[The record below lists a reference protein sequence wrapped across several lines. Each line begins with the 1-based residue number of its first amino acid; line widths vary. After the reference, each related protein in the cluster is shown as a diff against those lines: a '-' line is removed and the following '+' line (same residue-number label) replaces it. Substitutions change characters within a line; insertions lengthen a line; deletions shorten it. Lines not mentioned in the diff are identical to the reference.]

1 MVHPPRLRDAST
13 RGREAAFG
21 RHSLWAFGSLARRLL
36 ASRCSS
42 HQGRGPYRLAG
53 LREAHGDRE
62 LMPIISVRDLV
73 KEFRTPKRAPGLL
86 GAIRTLFTT
95 EQVVT
100 RAVDGVSLDVEE
112 GELVGYLGRNGAGK
126 STTIKCL
133 TGILMPSSGQIV
145 VNGIVPWRV
154 RQRHARDNRWAFGQR
169 SQLWWD
175 IPLVDSL
182 ELIGRMYRLDGATY
196 RRNLETLSALLGL
209 EPFLE
214 KSVRQLSLGQK
225 MRGDLAAAMLYE
237 PRVLYLD
244 EPTVGL
250 DVLAKERIRS
260 FIVEMNR
267 TSGTTVL
274 LTTHDLKDVELLCR
288 RIVLIELG
296 RVLYDGTVA
305 DLKRRYAPFRELVI
319 TLAVEGAAVALP
331 GAERVRQEG
340 PQAWLRFDPEQV
352 RVADLIVAA
361 TERYPVRDIAIEE
374 PELETVVRQIFA
386 EREEHR

>member
-1 MVHPPRLRDAST
+1 MAEMIR
-13 RGREAAFG
+13 
-21 RHSLWAFGSLARRLL
+21 
-36 ASRCSS
+36 
-42 HQGRGPYRLAG
+42 
-53 LREAHGDRE
+53 
-62 LMPIISVRDLV
+62 VRDLR
-73 KEFRTPKRAPGLL
+73 KDFHRAKREPGLVGGL
-86 GAIRTLFTT
+86 RTLFTRQT
-95 EQVVT
+95 EVT
-100 RAVDGVSLDVEE
+100 RAVDGIGFSVER
-112 GELVGYLGRNGAGK
+112 GELVGYVGRNGAGK
-126 STTIKCL
+126 STTIKIL
-133 TGILMPSSGQIV
+133 TGILVPTSGEV
-145 VNGIVPWRV
+145 LVDGIIPWRDRERNALNIGV
-154 RQRHARDNRWAFGQR
+154 VFGQR
-169 SQLWWD
+169 TQLWWD
-175 IPLVDSL
+175 LPLVDSL
-182 ELIGRMYRLDGATY
+182 ELIGRMYRLDRATY

-267 TSGTTVL
+267 TRGTTVL

-386 EREEHR
+386 EREEQR

>member
-1 MVHPPRLRDAST
+1 V
-13 RGREAAFG
+13 
-21 RHSLWAFGSLARRLL
+21 
-36 ASRCSS
+36 
-42 HQGRGPYRLAG
+42 
-53 LREAHGDRE
+53 
-62 LMPIISVRDLV
+62 PIISVRDLV
-73 KEFRTPKRAPGLL
+73 KEFRTPKRAPGLV

-95 EQVVT
+95 EQRVT

-133 TGILMPSSGQIV
+133 TGILVPTSGQV
-145 VNGIVPWRV
+145 VVDGAVPWRD
-154 RQRHARDNRWAFGQR
+154 RQRNALNIGVVFGQR

-182 ELIGRMYRLDGATY
+182 ELIGRMYRLDRPTY

-209 EPFLE
+209 EPFLD

-237 PRVLYLD
+237 PRILYLD

-250 DVLAKERIRS
+250 DVLAKERIRA

-267 TSGTTVL
+267 TRGTTVL

-305 DLKRRYAPFRELVI
+305 DLKRRYAPFRQLVI
-319 TLAVEGAAVALP
+319 TLAVEGADVDLP
-331 GAERVRQEG
+331 GAQRVRQEG
-340 PQAWLRFDPEQV
+340 PQAWLRFDPERV
-352 RVADLIVAA
+352 PVADLIVAA
-361 TERYPVRDIAIEE
+361 TARYPVRDIAIEE

-386 EREEHR
+386 EREERR

>member
-1 MVHPPRLRDAST
+1 V
-13 RGREAAFG
+13 
-21 RHSLWAFGSLARRLL
+21 
-36 ASRCSS
+36 
-42 HQGRGPYRLAG
+42 
-53 LREAHGDRE
+53 
-62 LMPIISVRDLV
+62 PIISVRDLV
-73 KEFRTPKRAPGLL
+73 KEFRTPKRAPGLV

-95 EQVVT
+95 EQRVT

-133 TGILMPSSGQIV
+133 TGILVPTSGQV
-145 VNGIVPWRV
+145 VVDGVVPWRD
-154 RQRHARDNRWAFGQR
+154 RQRNALNIGVVFGQR

-182 ELIGRMYRLDGATY
+182 ELIGRMYRLDRPTY
-196 RRNLETLSALLGL
+196 RRNLETLAALLGL
-209 EPFLE
+209 EPFLD

-237 PRVLYLD
+237 PRILYLD

-267 TSGTTVL
+267 TRGTTVL

-305 DLKRRYAPFRELVI
+305 ELKRRYAPFRELVI
-319 TLAVEGAAVALP
+319 TLAVEGAEVDLP

-340 PQAWLRFDPEQV
+340 PQAWLRFDPERV
-352 RVADLIVAA
+352 PVADLIVAA
-361 TERYPVRDIAIEE
+361 TARYPVRDIAIEE
-374 PELETVVRQIFA
+374 TDLETVVRQIFA
-386 EREEHR
+386 EREEPR

>member
-1 MVHPPRLRDAST
+1 
-13 RGREAAFG
+13 
-21 RHSLWAFGSLARRLL
+21 
-36 ASRCSS
+36 
-42 HQGRGPYRLAG
+42 
-53 LREAHGDRE
+53 
-62 LMPIISVRDLV
+62 MPIISVRDLV
-73 KEFRTPKRAPGLL
+73 KEFRTPKRAPGLV

-145 VNGIVPWRV
+145 VDGIVPWRD
-154 RQRHARDNRWAFGQR
+154 RQRNAMNIGVVFGQR

-182 ELIGRMYRLDGATY
+182 ELIGRMYRLDRATY

-267 TSGTTVL
+267 TRGTTVL

-288 RIVLIELG
+288 RIVL
-296 RVLYDGTVA
+296 
-305 DLKRRYAPFRELVI
+305 
-319 TLAVEGAAVALP
+319 VEGAAVALP

-352 RVADLIVAA
+352 PVADLIVAA

-386 EREEHR
+386 EREEQR